1 MRTWLGTIRR
11 TLTRESGIA
20 LPAAM
25 IVLLILAGLTAAAV
39 SASVSTSS
47 STKRD
52 DNRKAA
58 LEAAEAGL
66 KAATYRLTMID
77 PAINVEKPF
86 EKPSCV
92 GHSSTEEKKTSST
105 EYCESNREPLGN
117 GAEFKFWTTP
127 VLSSTGK
134 CVGAVVTNSTATLG
148 LAQRCVIA
156 DGTVGNVTRR
166 LAARVATFIA
176 TPLFPVHGMTGLE
189 KVILKGTDN
198 VISAL
203 GTNKEISGVGTD
215 TGSGEIVM
223 GPSGKYSLP
232 SGFTVTGTKVEP
244 SPIILSPV
252 SPKNSATVNENGRI
266 TSGADIHTGNVK
278 YEASTRTLELKGN
291 ATLELGGAGTGIY
304 NFCSFSA
311 DANSELIVA
320 PGAKVEIIIDSPED
334 PGSGCPAGS
343 GTFTFSGGLKNA
355 SNDPTALKIFVYGAG
370 TDTYAG
376 KVSAAATI
384 FAPKATLV
392 MQGNSTLTGG
402 VAANVV
408 EVGGKVNFTWDPREE
423 QQEAEVVIQYYRTAW
438 EECVASTETA
448 TAAGC

>member
-1 MRTWLGTIRR
+1 MQPSPTKTPRR
-11 TLTRESGIA
+11 LTSESGIA
-20 LPAAM
+20 LPAAL

-66 KAATYRLTMID
+66 KAATYRLTMIK
-77 PAINVEKPF
+77 PAINVEKPL
-86 EKPSCV
+86 ENPSCV
-92 GHSSTEEKKTSST
+92 GHTSNEETTTSAG
-105 EYCESNREPLGN
+105 YCESKEEELGN
-117 GAEFKFWTTP
+117 GAKFKFWTTP
-127 VLSSTGK
+127 VLEESRK
-134 CVGAVVTNSTATLG
+134 CVGLVVSNTVATTS

-189 KVILKGTDN
+189 AVLLKGKDN

-203 GTNKEISGVGTD
+203 GTNKEITGVGSD

-223 GPSGKYSLP
+223 GPAGKYALP
-232 SGFTVTGTKVEP
+232 SGFTVTGTTVEP
-244 SPIILSPV
+244 SPLVLAPV
-252 SPKNSATVNENGRI
+252 APENSATVNENERI
-266 TSGADIHTGNVK
+266 TSGADKHTGK
-278 YEASTRTLELKGN
+278 ITYETKNRELSLTGN
-291 ATLELGGAGTGIY
+291 ATLEIGGGGTGIY

-311 DANSELIVA
+311 AANSELIVA
-320 PGAKVEIIIDSPED
+320 PKAKVEIFIDSPED

-343 GTFTFSGGLKNA
+343 GTFNFSGGLNNA
-355 SNDPTALKIFVYGAG
+355 SNDPTALKIFAYGAG
-370 TDTYAG
+370 TDTYSG
-376 KVSAAATI
+376 KVNAAATI

-392 MQGNSTLTGG
+392 MQGTSTLTGG
-402 VAANVV
+402 VAANKV
-408 EVGGKVNFTWDPREE
+408 EVGGTVNFTWDKREE
-423 QQEAEVVIQYYRTAW
+423 GLQAKPVAQYYRTAW
-438 EECVASTETA
+438 EECVATTETA